1 MILLNTFQNIEKRIK
16 FLKKGPN
23 IHVCT
28 QLTCIAWY
36 KYFLLNDRSVITA
49 KSQTEALMY

>member
-1 MILLNTFQNIEKRIK
+1 MILLNTFQNIEKWIK
-16 FLKKGPN
+16 FLKKGPK
-23 IHVCT
+23 IHVCA